1 MSLAERRTVGVAAA
15 LLGDAEAAAGK
26 GFSDAGQQIGR
37 WREVSNKARG
47 SVVTTIHFIEIVGK
61 P

>member
-1 MSLAERRTVGVAAA
+1 MAAA